1 MSRNTPVKGNF
12 KNMQTDNMCSLG
24 CPEIET
30 QQHLLGC
37 LPILKKKKNLT
48 SVVKSVN
55 YGNLFGTVKTQKIA
69 MIVFKDL
76 IRIQNEL
83 LED

>member
-37 LPILKKKKNLT
+37 LPILKKTNLT

-55 YGNLFGTVKTQKIA
+55 YGDLFGSLKTQKIA
-69 MIVFKDL
+69 VTVFKDL
-76 IRIQNEL
+76 LKIRNEL